1 MIKAKTDTP
10 SAVLRFWRDTEIFN
24 IPPTPKEKDSNKR
37 LRIFRLTS
45 GEKLPWHSGHSRSL
59 ISDSP
64 DEDWVHAVYVGVAST
79 KEWAEIILRVV
90 SPNERLQ
97 EDDLQRISGH
107 GWLGAFVVTSSGNAV
122 PDSFVP
128 AGFSIAIE
136 RLRTKKTL
144 DGLNVDIK
152 ILSEAFKSRR
162 GNFTVT
168 EPKTESIEL
177 SSPPPRL
184 ATATVTT
191 STNTCDTPAG
201 GSITWRELEE
211 ELTCALKPL
220 GDLTDKMKFSFVV
233 KSSLRKQRKDDN
245 SAKIDPD
252 IEFLNSFY
260 LDDLDRLIAQADG
273 GRPFG
278 SSLSRYLGS
287 ESNATQRRDT
297 LTQHDAMAG
306 CVSPTQMPVG
316 RWPASQNHHL
326 MLAQQAAVGEICGQ
340 LHNHAGLL
348 AVNGPPGT
356 GKTTLLQDVI
366 ADVVVQRAK
375 ALAALSEPWRAF
387 GTKTIVGG
395 MNIYPIKAEII
406 AGTGIVVASN
416 NDAAVKN
423 ITQEL
428 PSWEKIA
435 RNEHSYA
442 GYFADVAQHVFDTAK
457 INKPAW
463 GLIAG
468 ALGSKDN
475 RRTFA
480 NALFNRYKSAKTYS
494 PGQPCDIRGVLENQD
509 DATAGQTWHGAK
521 DEFLSAL
528 AQVEKLRSQFAAGE
542 QATLGLHRAESEV
555 DELKKRISALKA
567 SHGSA
572 LAQCDTVI
580 FNAHVALSAAQTSSS
595 EADTREQTARLD
607 AQIASDQLK
616 DAEIKDAPRIWDR
629 WLKAIGLET
638 TRMRQWIAA
647 TNEARSR
654 RTAHAAAWRDALH
667 AREQASHLAVDTQK
681 KLTQNEQSKRVEDA
695 KWRKEI
701 DSAGSRTTEASYL
714 VKQYQECLK
723 DLRRA
728 GSVIPD
734 KEFFEQP
741 AQKWHLASAWVT
753 PKFDELRAK
762 LFLAALRLHETTL
775 LACKNKAIPNLR
787 AVHSM
792 LVGELPEP
800 IEEASRN
807 ILWNALFF
815 TVPVVST
822 TLASFDRLFGKL
834 GQEDLGW
841 LLIDEAGQA
850 TPQSVAG
857 ALWRSKR
864 AVIIGDPLQVEPVM
878 TVPNA
883 VVARLRERQGVG
895 ICWSPIQASAQTVAD
910 RTMILGAY
918 IGETSTPQNG
928 VWTGLPLRAHRRC
941 ADPMF
946 SVANEIAYCGQMVQA
961 NTDPTGIDCVL
972 GDSAWIDVR
981 GQSADG
987 PIVHD
992 EMHTLY
998 DLLEL
1003 FKHRWPAHGK
1013 ERKNSTA
1020 FIISPFRKVSQ
1031 ECEIVIKEVQLFYK
1045 EQPTACGTVHRFQGR
1060 EAEVV
1065 FIVLGSAPGDVGGGS
1080 RNWASIK
1087 PNILNVALTRAKLRV
1102 FVIGNAHDWGTC
1114 PGFSTLLNAFRTKD
1128 RVLDVATLLGRASD
1142 PMYSH
1147 SSLAQ

>member
-1 MIKAKTDTP
+1 MVKAKTDTP

-24 IPPTPKEKDSNKR
+24 IPPAPKEKDSNER
-37 LRIFRLTS
+37 LRIFRLSS
-45 GEKLPWHSGHSRSL
+45 GEKLPWHPGHSGTLTSF
-59 ISDSP
+59 SP
-64 DEDWVHAVYVGVAST
+64 DEDWVHAVYVGVASA
-79 KEWAEIILRVV
+79 KEWSEIILRVV
-90 SPNERLQ
+90 SPDERLQ
-97 EDDLQRISGH
+97 EDDLQRIGGH

-128 AGFSIAIE
+128 AGFSIGIE

-152 ILSEAFKSRR
+152 IFSDAFKSRR
-162 GNFTVT
+162 GNFPVA
-168 EPKTESIEL
+168 EPATESIEL
-177 SSPPPRL
+177 PSPQPRP
-184 ATATVTT
+184 ASATVTAP
-191 STNTCDTPAG
+191 TNTCDTPTS

-211 ELTCALKPL
+211 ELTCALEPL

-233 KSSLRKQRKDDN
+233 KSSLRKRRKDDDA
-245 SAKIDPD
+245 AKIDPD

-260 LDDLDRLIAQADG
+260 LDDLDRLIAQADS
-273 GRPFG
+273 GRSFG
-278 SSLSRYLGS
+278 SGLSRYLGS
-287 ESNATQRRDT
+287 ESNADHRRDT

-316 RWPASQNHHL
+316 RWPAPKNHHL

-340 LHNHAGLL
+340 MHNRAGLL
-348 AVNGPPGT
+348 AVNGPPGS

-387 GTKTIVGG
+387 GAKTIVGG
-395 MNIYPIKAEII
+395 MNVYPIKSEIV

-435 RNEHSYA
+435 RSEHPHA
-442 GYFADVAQHVFDTAK
+442 GYFPDVAQRVFDSAK

-480 NALFNRYKSAKTYS
+480 NALFDRYGSAKAYS
-494 PGQPCDIRGVLENQD
+494 PGQPCDIKGVLENQD
-509 DATAGQTWHGAK
+509 DTTAGQAWHEAK
-521 DEFLSAL
+521 DEFLSAF
-528 AQVEKLRSQFAAGE
+528 AQVEKLRSKFAAGE
-542 QATLGLHRAESEV
+542 RAALDLHRAESEV
-555 DELKKRISALKA
+555 NKLKKQISGLKA
-567 SHGSA
+567 SHGAA
-572 LAQCDTVI
+572 LAQCDILI
-580 FNAHVALSAAQTSSS
+580 FNAHTALSAARSSS
-595 EADTREQTARLD
+595 AEADTREQTARLN
-607 AQIASDQLK
+607 AQIASDQLT
-616 DAEIKDAPRIWDR
+616 DAEIQDAPRIWDR
-629 WLKAIGLET
+629 WLHAIGLDT
-638 TRMRQWIAA
+638 ARMRQWIAA

-667 AREQASHLAVDTQK
+667 RREQAAHHAMDAQK
-681 KLTQNEQSKRVEDA
+681 KLAQSEQSKRVEDA
-695 KWRKEI
+695 KWRKEV
-701 DSAGSRTTEASYL
+701 DSAGRRTTEATDL
-714 VKQYQECLK
+714 VQQYQECLK

-741 AQKWHLASAWVT
+741 AQKRHLASAWVT
-753 PKFDELRAK
+753 PTFDELRAK

-775 LACKNKAIPNLR
+775 LACKGRAIANLR
-787 AVHSM
+787 AVHAM

-807 ILWNALFF
+807 VLWNSLFF

-918 IGETSTPQNG
+918 IGEASTPENG

-941 ADPMF
+941 VDPMF

-961 NTDPTGIDCVL
+961 NTDPTSIDCVL
-972 GDSAWIDVR
+972 GESAWIDVR
-981 GQSADG
+981 GQSAVG
-987 PIVHD
+987 PIVRD

-1003 FKHRWPAHGK
+1003 FKRRWPTHGK
-1013 ERKNSTA
+1013 DRKNSTA
-1020 FIISPFRKVSQ
+1020 FVISPFRKVSQ
-1031 ECEIVIKEVQLFYK
+1031 ECETVIKEVRLFYK

-1065 FIVLGSAPGDVGGGS
+1065 FIVLGSAPGDAGGGS

-1102 FVIGNAHDWGTC
+1102 FVIGNAHDWGKC
-1114 PGFSTLLNAFRTKD
+1114 PGFGTLLNAFKTKN
-1128 RVLDVATLLGRASD
+1128 RVLDAATLLGRSQGIL
-1142 PMYSH
+1142 PSR
-1147 SSLAQ
+1147 

>member
-1 MIKAKTDTP
+1 MVKAKTDTP

-24 IPPTPKEKDSNKR
+24 IPTAPNAKDSKKG
-37 LRIFRLTS
+37 LRISHLKNGEELPWQPGHSGTLTS
-45 GEKLPWHSGHSRSL
+45 S
-59 ISDSP
+59 SP
-64 DEDWVHAVYVGVAST
+64 DEDWVHAVYVGVASA
-79 KEWAEIILRVV
+79 KEWAETILRVV

-97 EDDLQRISGH
+97 EDDLQRIGGH

-128 AGFSIAIE
+128 AGFSIGIE

-152 ILSEAFKSRR
+152 IFSDEFKSRR
-162 GNFTVT
+162 GNFPIAEPVT
-168 EPKTESIEL
+168 GSIEL
-177 SSPPPRL
+177 PSPQPGP
-184 ATATVTT
+184 ASVTVTAP
-191 STNTCDTPAG
+191 TNTCDTPTD

-220 GDLTDKMKFSFVV
+220 GDFTDQMKFSFVV
-233 KSSLRKQRKDDN
+233 KSSLRKRRKDDDA
-245 SAKIDPD
+245 AKIDPD

-273 GRPFG
+273 GRSFG
-278 SSLSRYLGS
+278 SGLSRYLGS
-287 ESNATQRRDT
+287 ESSATHRRDT

-316 RWPASQNHHL
+316 RWPAPKNHHL

-387 GTKTIVGG
+387 GAKTVVGG
-395 MNIYPIKAEII
+395 MNVYPIKSEIV
-406 AGTGIVVASN
+406 AGTGIVVSSN

-428 PSWEKIA
+428 PSWDKIA
-435 RNEHSYA
+435 RSEHPHA
-442 GYFADVAQHVFDTAK
+442 DYFADVAQRVFESAK
-457 INKPAW
+457 IKKPAW

-480 NALFNRYKSAKTYS
+480 NALFNRYGSAKVYS
-494 PGQPCDIRGVLENQD
+494 LGQPCDIRGVLESQD
-509 DATAGQTWHGAK
+509 DATAEQAWHKAK

-528 AQVEKLRSQFAAGE
+528 AQVEEFRSQFAAGE
-542 QATLGLHRAESEV
+542 RAALDLHRAESEV
-555 DELKKRISALKA
+555 NELKNRISELKA

-572 LAQCDTVI
+572 LAQCDMLI
-580 FNAHVALSAAQTSSS
+580 FNARTALSAALSSS
-595 EADTREQTARLD
+595 ADADTREQTARLD
-607 AQIASDQLK
+607 AQIASDQLT
-616 DAEIKDAPRIWDR
+616 DAETQDAPRIWDR
-629 WLKAIGLET
+629 WLHAIGIET
-638 TRMRQWIAA
+638 ARMHQWIAA
-647 TNEARSR
+647 TKEARSH

-667 AREQASHLAVDTQK
+667 RREQATHQAMVAQK
-681 KLTQNEQSKRVEDA
+681 ELTQCEQNKRVEDA
-695 KWRKEI
+695 KWHKEI
-701 DSAGSRTTEASYL
+701 DLTGRRTTEATNL
-714 VKQYQECLK
+714 VQQYQKCLNV
-723 DLRRA
+723 LRRA

-734 KEFFEQP
+734 KEFFVQP
-741 AQKWHLASAWVT
+741 AQRWHLASAWVT
-753 PKFDELRAK
+753 PTFDELRAK
-762 LFLAALRLHETTL
+762 LFLIALRLHETTL
-775 LACKNKAIPNLR
+775 RACKRKAIANLR
-787 AVHSM
+787 AVHAM

-800 IEEASRN
+800 IEEANRN
-807 ILWNALFF
+807 VLWNSLFF

-857 ALWRSKR
+857 AIWRSKR

-895 ICWSPIQASAQTVAD
+895 TCWSPIQESAQTVAD

-918 IGETSTPQNG
+918 IGEASTPENS

-941 ADPMF
+941 VDPMF

-961 NTDPTGIDCVL
+961 NTAPTSIDCVL
-972 GDSAWIDVR
+972 GESAWIDVR

-987 PIVHD
+987 PVVHD
-992 EMHTLY
+992 EMRTLC
-998 DLLEL
+998 DLLKL
-1003 FKHRWPAHGK
+1003 FTRQWPTHGK
-1013 ERKNSTA
+1013 DRKNSTA
-1020 FIISPFRKVSQ
+1020 FVISPFRKVSQ
-1031 ECEIVIKEVQLFYK
+1031 ECETVIKEVRLFYK
-1045 EQPTACGTVHRFQGR
+1045 EQPTPCGTVHGFQGR

-1065 FIVLGSAPGDVGGGS
+1065 FIVLGSAPGDAGGGS

-1087 PNILNVALTRAKLRV
+1087 PNILNVALTRSKLRV
-1102 FVIGNAHDWGTC
+1102 FVIGNAHDWGKC
-1114 PGFSTLLNAFRTKD
+1114 PGFGTLLNAFKTKN
-1128 RVLDVATLLGRASD
+1128 RVLNATTLLSTASD
-1142 PMYSH
+1142 SMH
-1147 SSLAQ
+1147 TRNSLAP

>member
-1 MIKAKTDTP
+1 MVKAKTDSP

-24 IPPTPKEKDSNKR
+24 IPSAPKEKDSNKR
-37 LRIFRLTS
+37 LRIFHLSS
-45 GEKLPWHSGHSRSL
+45 GEKLPWHPGHSRSL
-59 ISDSP
+59 TSCSP
-64 DEDWVHAVYVGVAST
+64 DEDWVHAVYVGVASA
-79 KEWAEIILRVV
+79 KEWSEIILRVV

-97 EDDLQRISGH
+97 EDDLQRIGGH

-122 PDSFVP
+122 TDSFVP
-128 AGFSIAIE
+128 AGFSIGIE

-144 DGLNVDIK
+144 DALNVDIK
-152 ILSEAFKSRR
+152 ILSNAFKSRR
-162 GNFTVT
+162 GNLPVE
-168 EPKTESIEL
+168 EPATESIEL
-177 SSPPPRL
+177 PSPQPRP
-184 ATATVTT
+184 ASTTVIAP
-191 STNTCDTPAG
+191 TNTCDTPAS

-211 ELTCALKPL
+211 ELTCALEPL
-220 GDLTDKMKFSFVV
+220 GDLTNKMKFSFVV
-233 KSSLRKQRKDDN
+233 KSSLRKRRKDNDA
-245 SAKIDPD
+245 AKIDPD

-260 LDDLDRLIAQADG
+260 LDDLDRLIAQADS
-273 GRPFG
+273 GRSFG
-278 SSLSRYLGS
+278 SGLSRYLGS
-287 ESNATQRRDT
+287 ESNADHRRDT
-297 LTQHDAMAG
+297 LTQHEAMAG
-306 CVSPTQMPVG
+306 CVSPAQMPEG
-316 RWPASQNHHL
+316 RWPTQKSHHL

-340 LHNHAGLL
+340 LHNRAGLL

-375 ALAALSEPWRAF
+375 TLAALSEPWLAF
-387 GTKTIVGG
+387 SAKTIVGG
-395 MNIYPIKAEII
+395 MNVYPIKSEIV

-435 RNEHSYA
+435 RNEHPHA
-442 GYFADVAQHVFDTAK
+442 GYFADVAQRVFDSAK
-457 INKPAW
+457 ISKPAW

-480 NALFNRYKSAKTYS
+480 NALFNRYGSAKAYS
-494 PGQPCDIRGVLENQD
+494 PGEPCDIRGVLENQD
-509 DATAGQTWHGAK
+509 DTTAGQAWHEAK

-542 QATLGLHRAESEV
+542 RAALDLHHAVSQV
-555 DELKKRISALKA
+555 SELKKQISALKA

-572 LAQCDTVI
+572 LAQCDVLI
-580 FNAHVALSAAQTSSS
+580 FNARTALSAARSSS
-595 EADTREQTARLD
+595 TEADTREQTVRLD
-607 AQIASDQLK
+607 AQIASDQLT
-616 DAEIKDAPRIWDR
+616 DAEIQNAPRFWDR
-629 WLKAIGLET
+629 WLHAIGLET
-638 TRMRQWIAA
+638 VRMRQWIAT
-647 TNEARSR
+647 TNEARSS
-654 RTAHAAAWRDALH
+654 RTAHAAAWRDAILR
-667 AREQASHLAVDTQK
+667 REQAVHHATDAQQKLAQS
-681 KLTQNEQSKRVEDA
+681 EQSKSMEDA
-695 KWRKEI
+695 KWRTEI
-701 DSAGSRTTEASYL
+701 DGTVWRTTKAADL
-714 VKQYQECLK
+714 VQQYQECLNN
-723 DLRRA
+723 LRRA
-728 GSVIPD
+728 GSIIPN

-753 PKFDELRAK
+753 PTFDELRAR

-775 LACKNKAIPNLR
+775 LACKSKAIPNLR
-787 AVHSM
+787 AVHAM

-807 ILWNALFF
+807 VLWNSLFF
-815 TVPVVST
+815 TVPVIST

-883 VVARLRERQGVG
+883 VVARLRERQNVG
-895 ICWSPIQASAQTVAD
+895 ICWSPMQASAQTVAD

-918 IGETSTPQNG
+918 IGEASTPENG

-961 NTDPTGIDCVL
+961 NTEPSSIDCIL

-981 GQSADG
+981 GQSAVG
-987 PIVHD
+987 PIVRD
-992 EMHTLY
+992 EMQILY
-998 DLLEL
+998 SLLEL
-1003 FKHRWPAHGK
+1003 FKHRWPTHSK
-1013 ERKNSTA
+1013 DRKNSTV
-1020 FIISPFRKVSQ
+1020 FVISPFRKVSQ
-1031 ECEIVIKEVQLFYK
+1031 ECETVIKEVQLFYK

-1065 FIVLGSAPGDVGGGS
+1065 FIVLGSAPGDAGGGS

-1102 FVIGNAHDWGTC
+1102 FVIGNAHDWGKC
-1114 PGFSTLLNAFRTKD
+1114 PGFATLLNAFKTKN
-1128 RVLDVATLLGRASD
+1128 RVLDAATLLG
-1142 PMYSH
+1142 
-1147 SSLAQ
+1147 SLDT